1 MAAVA
6 AGVHYGMKNRV
17 DPGPMVEQGAE
28 IVPRLKIP
36 NRWEAAIDKFQRGK
50 ILPEYFGKDYCRY
63 YALVRRHE
71 AEQYHNKIS
80 QLDFDWYLR
89 AV

>member
-1 MAAVA
+1 
-6 AGVHYGMKNRV
+6 
-17 DPGPMVEQGAE
+17 MVEQGAE

-36 NRWEAAIDKFQRGK
+36 HRWDAALDRFARSKVLR
-50 ILPEYFGKDYCRY
+50 EYLGEEYCRY
-63 YALVRRHE
+63 YTMVRR
-71 AEQYHNKIS
+71 AESQKFHDHVA